1 MCNNYV
7 SHTTHYIMQYNLIP
21 DGKNRF
27 RIKKQGNML
36 VDAVVY
42 IKEELKNEIFSDR
55 SLEQLTAAATLPGVI
70 EPVIG
75 MPDIHEGFG
84 LPIGGIMAMD
94 CQKGLISAGAV
105 GYDINCGVR
114 LVKTNIPLNYF
125 YLADKKEIDKPKLR
139 SLMQDI
145 EKYVPMG
152 TGKSGWQGILPNII
166 LKEVVEKGIKILVKK
181 GYGWPED
188 ISSTEEEGCL
198 AGASLEFVSDRAQKR
213 GHNQLGTLGGG
224 NHFIDLQVIDKIFDQ
239 KLADRFSLKE
249 NNICIIIHCGSRG
262 FGHQIGDDYM
272 RLMSEKAQKEGI
284 PIPSQG
290 LAAVPITSKIGKQYW
305 SAMAAAVNFA
315 FGNRHLIM
323 HYVRET
329 FARHFKKSAK
339 KLGMDLLYDVAH
351 NIAKF
356 ETAPSGKQ
364 YLIHRKGAT
373 RALPPGHSQN
383 PKIYQD
389 TGHPVLVPGS
399 MATPSYILVGTSAA
413 AETFYSV
420 NHGAGRRMS
429 RNRAKKTI
437 TPQEFEQKLGPILTN
452 FRDVREVLDEAPMV
466 YKDIDLVVD
475 TLVERGITKK
485 VVQLVPIAVMIGK
498 E

>member
-1 MCNNYV
+1 MR
-7 SHTTHYIMQYNLIP
+7 YNLIP

-27 RIKKQGNML
+27 RIKKQGYMI

-42 IKEELKNEIFSDR
+42 VKQELRQEISNDR
-55 SLEQLTAAATLPGVI
+55 SLEQLTAAASLTGVL

-84 LPIGGIMAMD
+84 LPIGGVMAMD
-94 CQKGLISAGAV
+94 SKNGQISAGAV

-114 LVKTNIPLNYF
+114 LVKTNLPANYF
-125 YLADKKEIDKPKLR
+125 YLSGTKTINKPKLR

-145 EKYVPMG
+145 EKHVPMG
-152 TGKSGWQGILPNII
+152 TGKSGWQGVLPNVA
-166 LKEVVEKGIKILVKK
+166 LKKVAEEGIKILVEK
-181 GYGWPED
+181 GYGSIED
-188 ISSTEEEGCL
+188 ISHTEEEGCL
-198 AGASLEFVSDRAQKR
+198 IGGALEFVSDRAQKR
-213 GHNQLGTLGGG
+213 GRDQLGTLGGG
-224 NHFIDLQVIDKIFDQ
+224 NHFIDIQVIDKIFDQ
-239 KLADRFSLKE
+239 KLADQFNLKE
-249 NNICIIIHCGSRG
+249 NNVCVMIHCGSRG

-272 RLMSEKAQKEGI
+272 RLMSQEAQRNGI
-284 PIPSQG
+284 HIPLKG
-290 LAAVPITSKIGKQYW
+290 LAAMPIASKIGQQYW

-323 HYVRET
+323 HYVREA
-329 FARHFKKSAK
+329 FERHFGKSAK
-339 KLGMDLLYDVAH
+339 ELGMDLLYDVAH

-356 ETAPSGKQ
+356 EPAQIRQGGQKGGQ

-373 RALPPGHSQN
+373 RALPAGHPQN
-383 PKIYQD
+383 PKIYQK

-399 MATPSYILVGTSAA
+399 MATPSYVLVGTEAA

-420 NHGAGRRMS
+420 NHGAGRLMS
-429 RNRAKKTI
+429 RNEAKRTI
-437 TPQEFEQKLGPILTN
+437 TPQEFEQKLGSILTN
-452 FRDVREVLDEAPMV
+452 FRNVREVLDEAPMV

-475 TLVERGITKK
+475 TLVECGITKK
-485 VVQLVPIAVMIGK
+485 VARLAPIAVMIGK

>member
-1 MCNNYV
+1 
-7 SHTTHYIMQYNLIP
+7 MQYNLIP

-27 RIKKQGNML
+27 RIKKQGYML

-42 IKEELKNEIFSDR
+42 VKQELRKEISRDR
-55 SLEQLTAAATLPGVI
+55 SLEQLTAAASLTGVL
-70 EPVIG
+70 EPIIG

-94 CQKGLISAGAV
+94 SKKGLISAGAV

-114 LVKTNIPLNYF
+114 LIKTNLPANYF
-125 YLADKKEIDKPKLR
+125 YLSDTKTIDKTRLR
-139 SLMQDI
+139 GLMQDI
-145 EKYVPMG
+145 EKHVPMG
-152 TGKSGWQGILPNII
+152 TGKSGWQGVLPNVT
-166 LKEVVEKGIKILVKK
+166 LKEVAEEGIKILVKK
-181 GYGWPED
+181 GYGSLED
-188 ISSTEEEGCL
+188 LSHTEEEGCL
-198 AGASLEFVSDRAQKR
+198 AGGTLEFVSDRAQKR
-213 GHNQLGTLGGG
+213 GRDQLGTLGGG
-224 NHFIDLQVIDKIFDQ
+224 NHFVDIQLIDEIFDQ
-239 KLADRFSLKE
+239 KLADQFDLKK
-249 NNICIIIHCGSRG
+249 NNICIMIHCGSRG

-272 RLMSEKAQKEGI
+272 RLMPKEAQKEGI
-284 PIPSQG
+284 HIPSKE
-290 LAAVPITSKIGKQYW
+290 LAAVPIASKTGQQYW

-323 HYVRET
+323 HYVREA
-329 FARHFKKSAK
+329 FERHFGKSAK
-339 KLGMDLLYDVAH
+339 ELGMDLLYDVAH

-356 ETAPSGKQ
+356 EPAQKGGQ

-373 RALPPGHSQN
+373 RALPAGHPQN
-383 PKIYQD
+383 PKIYQE

-399 MATPSYILVGTSAA
+399 MATPSYVLVGTEAA

-429 RNRAKKTI
+429 RNEAKRTI
-437 TPQEFEQKLGPILTN
+437 TPQEFEQKLGSILTN
-452 FRDVREVLDEAPMV
+452 FRNVREVLDEAPMV

-475 TLVERGITKK
+475 TLVECGITKK
-485 VVQLVPIAVMIGK
+485 VARLQPIAVMIGR